1 MRAHMFV
8 ASALVALAAAIP
20 MEARQC
26 AGCEPSGKG
35 ASSASG
41 MSEANPNA
49 TSSANAS
56 NNNTNNNAIN
66 LTLPNPSGNNGSPSE
81 GNGSGGDNQQ
91 PPANGDGEEKGSCKA
106 CIDFC
111 TGRGDLLDGV
121 CKVVVCGIDCVL
133 V

>member
-1 MRAHMFV
+1 MRAHIFI
-8 ASALVALAAAIP
+8 ASALVAFAAAIP

-49 TSSANAS
+49 TSSSNAS
-56 NNNTNNNAIN
+56 NNNTNNNSIS
-66 LTLPNPSGNNGSPSE
+66 LTLPSTSGSNGSPS
-81 GNGSGGDNQQ
+81 GSNGGDGGNNQ
-91 PPANGDGEEKGSCKA
+91 PPTNSDGEEKGTCKA

-111 TGRGDLLDGV
+111 TGRADLLDGL
-121 CKVVVCGIDCVL
+121 CKVIVCGIDCVL